1 MKFRQRNHR
10 STEQSTS
17 YRFSMANL
25 EESHEAELDAIL
37 SELNLLEQHTQSKQI
52 NDSDKMASNNTQSNH
67 NNIVPSQTLTNEDNG
82 RTQLRSNSARISST
96 TNSTISISSS
106 DICSNGSNAE
116 TSVAMRESR
125 TDSPDNDSAFSDTV
139 SLLSSESS
147 ASSGICSS
155 TGIVPHTKSIHSNLI
170 QVCNQAFAHKN

>member
-1 MKFRQRNHR
+1 
-10 STEQSTS
+10 
-17 YRFSMANL
+17 MANL

-37 SELNLLEQHTQSKQI
+37 SELSLLEQHAKSKQI
-52 NDSDKMASNNTQSNH
+52 NNSDKMASNNTQLNH
-67 NNIVPSQTLTNEDNG
+67 NNIVPSQTLTNEHDG
-82 RTQLRSNSARISST
+82 RAQLRTNSRISST

-147 ASSGICSS
+147 TSSGICSS
-155 TGIVPHTKSIHSNLI
+155 TGIVPHTKTIHSNLM
-170 QVCNQAFAHKN
+170 QVSKRVFAHKNQVFFSIFFCFVLLCYLHLK

>member
-1 MKFRQRNHR
+1 
-10 STEQSTS
+10 
-17 YRFSMANL
+17 MANL

-37 SELNLLEQHTQSKQI
+37 SELSLLEQHAKSKQI
-52 NDSDKMASNNTQSNH
+52 NNSDKMASKNTQLNH
-67 NNIVPSQTLTNEDNG
+67 NHIVPSQTLTNDHNE
-82 RTQLRSNSARISST
+82 RVQLRSNSRISST

-106 DICSNGSNAE
+106 DVCSNGGSNAE

-147 ASSGICSS
+147 TSSGICSS

-170 QVCNQAFAHKN
+170 QVCKLAFAHKKTKNKFSFFLLF